1 MIGSLV
7 KMEGQNFSR
16 DALVLES
23 AEAATF
29 VTLPASG
36 RYFTAFLARDRAPAE
51 VARELGVDIG
61 SVTYRVKQMLRLG
74 LIRPT
79 QKVARR
85 GRAIQYYRSVA
96 DSVFAPMELTP
107 VSTVRELFHA
117 SRSDSRRTLDQSVE
131 RAWLAI
137 GSHQGWGS
145 HLYRPDADREV
156 NRDFIPRHLLN
167 GGMFWETVV
176 SDAAPPVWDQHAW
189 LRLTRDQA
197 KELQRELATIVSRY
211 ANQEQ
216 SVGST
221 SEYLLHLALAQRAP

>member
-156 NRDFIPRHLLN
+156 NRDSFLAIYSTAGCFGKQSYR
-167 GGMFWETVV
+167 M
-176 SDAAPPVWDQHAW
+176 
-189 LRLTRDQA
+189 LRRQSGTSTPGCGSPATR
-197 KELQRELATIVSRY
+197 RR
-211 ANQEQ
+211 NF
-216 SVGST
+216 
-221 SEYLLHLALAQRAP
+221 SENWQP